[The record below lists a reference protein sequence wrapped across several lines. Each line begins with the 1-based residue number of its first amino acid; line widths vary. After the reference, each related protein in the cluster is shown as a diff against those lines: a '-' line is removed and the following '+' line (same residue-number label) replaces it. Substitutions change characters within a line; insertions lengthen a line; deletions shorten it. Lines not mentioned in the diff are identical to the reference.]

1 MIDFAPLLA
10 QLSDDSY
17 ELSKEERYIYR
28 TDTSKFEGNPDLVLH
43 IKSGTELSLAVKFAS
58 ENKIPLIPRGTGTG
72 KNGGAVAF
80 KGGIILNFEMMN
92 KIIKIDPLAKIAY
105 VEPGVTPFKLQQEAE
120 KYDLTFPP
128 DPASFKISTLGGNLA
143 ENSGGMHS
151 IKYGVTSRYV
161 KGFKYIDGEGV
172 VHNCG
177 IYDKK
182 MSYTPAAALLSGSE
196 GTLGIVIEIAFELIS
211 SPIVSKTSL
220 VYYSSIEEAIDDILN
235 MKKSKISPS
244 VIELV
249 DKSTLSAM
257 LKQQLLPKGTNSI
270 LLVELDSHSLP
281 DLEDQMDSLLEILND
296 GKCLSYY
303 SSNSDIYE
311 DKVWELRRNVA
322 TSIAKLAPNNM
333 DIDISVPLTEMA
345 TMIKIIKIIATKYK
359 LQIPVYCHAGEGHLH
374 VNIMFN
380 KKNIIQDKQALLA
393 AEEIFKIAVKL
404 GGVISGEQGIG
415 ITKKNFLSIQYS
427 KNEISLMKKI
437 KKAFDPKGIINPG
450 KIFNIDIKKN
460 K

>member
-1 MIDFAPLLA
+1 MIDFTPLLA
-10 QLSDDSY
+10 QLPDDSY

-43 IKSGTELSLAVKFAS
+43 IKSSDELILATKFAS
-58 ENKIPLIPRGTGTG
+58 QNNIPLIPRGTGTG

-105 VEPGVTPFKLQQEAE
+105 VEPGVTPFALQQEAE
-120 KYDLTFPP
+120 KYALTFPP

-151 IKYGVTSRYV
+151 LKYGVTSRYV
-161 KGFKYIDGEGV
+161 KGFKYVDGEGV
-172 VHNCG
+172 IHNCG
-177 IYDKK
+177 IYNKNTNH
-182 MSYTPAAALLSGSE
+182 TPAETLLLGSE
-196 GTLGIVIEIAFELIS
+196 GTLGIVIEIAFELIN
-211 SPIVSKTSL
+211 SPVVSKTSL
-220 VYYSSIEEAIDDILN
+220 IYYSSVEDAISDILN
-235 MKKSKISPS
+235 IKKIGLLPS
-244 VIELV
+244 VIELA
-249 DKSTLSAM
+249 DENSLASM
-257 LKQQLLPKGTNSI
+257 LKEQLLPKGTNAI
-270 LLVELDSHSLP
+270 LLIELDSHSLP
-281 DLEDQMDSLLEILND
+281 DLEDQINSLLKILND
-296 GKCLSYY
+296 SKCLSHH

-311 DKVWELRRNVA
+311 DKIWKLRRNIT

-345 TMIKIIKIIATKYK
+345 TMIKAIKIIEKKYK
-359 LQIPVYCHAGEGHLH
+359 LQIPIYCHAGEGHLH

-393 AEEIFKIAVKL
+393 AEKIFKIAIKL
-404 GGVISGEQGIG
+404 GGAISGEQGIG

-437 KKAFDPKGIINPG
+437 KKAFDPGGIINPG
-450 KIFNIDIKKN
+450 KIFNIDNMKK
-460 K
+460 